1 MIPVTA
7 RRTLEEGVLCYLG
20 VRTPDGPHLTPV
32 VYALDGSRL
41 WVTTARTSVKARA
54 VRAGNEVAGL
64 VRSGDVVVCFRG
76 RAKLYDALDP
86 FTWPSIT
93 FSAPRL
99 MRAATRF
106 SLKNAR
112 FFAGYAVD
120 APRVPLAWSP
130 PGRVFVGIEPK
141 AGAVLRED
149 GSTPPSWWDDWTS
162 PLPRYRSSYTPA
174 KATRAIDLR
183 VPQAVRAAIGSSGRA
198 AVGFDSARIGLS
210 VLPAAWVRMA
220 REGAY
225 VALVPVALLE
235 RAAPAPGSPIALTV
249 DRASA
254 WRAADM
260 AGMLLRGP
268 ADLFAPRATNRGKR
282 ELSGLIER
290 TLEMLGRDPRR
301 AQEFA
306 LLRLRPSRV
315 VWWQGWTSGTVAAR

>member
-1 MIPVTA
+1 MIPAPA
-7 RRTLEEGVLCYLG
+7 RRTFEQGVLCYLA

-32 VYALDGSRL
+32 VFALDGSRL

-54 VRAGNEVAGL
+54 LRAGSSVAGL
-64 VRSGDVVVCFRG
+64 VRSGDVVACFRG

-99 MRAATRF
+99 MRAAMRF

-149 GSTPPSWWDDWTS
+149 GSTAPSGWDDWTS
-162 PLPRYRSSYTPA
+162 PAPRYRSSYAQA
-174 KATRAIDLR
+174 KAKGAIDLR
-183 VPQAVRAAIGSSGRA
+183 VPQPVRATIGSSGRG
-198 AVGFDSARIGLS
+198 AVGFDSGTAGLS
-210 VLPAAWVRMA
+210 VLPASWVRVA

-249 DRASA
+249 DRAAA

-260 AGMLLRGP
+260 AGMLLQGQ
-268 ADLFAPRATNRGKR
+268 ADLFAPRATRRGKP

-290 TLEMLGRDPRR
+290 TLEKLGRDPRR
-301 AQEFA
+301 AHEFA
-306 LLRLRPSRV
+306 LIRLRPSRV
-315 VWWQGWTSGTVAAR
+315 VWWQGWTSGTVTAR